1 MDRLADAP
9 TVSAQ
14 QEDANSLLNHVRTLT
29 KLRHDNADLQADG
42 EFELLVAD
50 KCGRLCYRR
59 GNLAVAIN
67 PTDVTQPLQL
77 AMGQKLFEV
86 GSATI
91 QGNATMLAPQTAVV
105 FKLI

>member
-1 MDRLADAP
+1 M
-9 TVSAQ
+9 
-14 QEDANSLLNHVRTLT
+14 
-29 KLRHDNADLQADG
+29 RHKNVDLQADG

-50 KCGRLCYRR
+50 KCGTLCYRR

-67 PTDVTQPLQL
+67 PTVVTQPLHL

-86 GSATI
+86 G
-91 QGNATMLAPQTAVV
+91 NATNQEETTTLALQTAVV